1 MNERVWYKISARE
14 KTLGRLATESAVILM
29 GKSKTDFSRH
39 EDKGDFLIITDA
51 AQVAVSGKKEE
62 QKKYFKVS
70 QYPGNSRFI
79 PYAYMKEKNPGNI
92 IAHAVKGM
100 LPKNKLGRQML
111 TRLKVYAGS
120 EHPHEAQMPID
131 LEKINDKNE

>member
-1 MNERVWYKISARE
+1 MSERVWYKISAKD

-29 GKSKTDFSRH
+29 GKSKPDFSRH

-51 AQVAVSGKKEE
+51 EKVSVSGKKEE
-62 QKKYFKVS
+62 QKQYFKVS

-79 PYAYMKEKNPGNI
+79 SYAYMKEKNPENI
-92 IAHAVKGM
+92 ISLAVKGM

-120 EHPHEAQMPID
+120 EHPHEAQVPID
-131 LEKINDKNE
+131 LEKTNDNNE